1 MFFQAEKYY
10 GSNYFATFFEAL
22 NFGSKDKHK
31 AVAKILDIHPK
42 TLANWLSGK
51 ITPPRAAVM
60 LLFHESHYGFEDWN
74 IRLGNM
80 QATYYGLAESLKGEI
95 AKEKAHIA
103 ELQSELESV
112 KLALATSGG
121 GAVAA
126 NEPVFL
132 AGVACANASVHRP
145 LAFAF

>member
-1 MFFQAEKYY
+1 MYFQAQAHY
-10 GSNYFATFFEAL
+10 GPNDFAIFFESL
-22 NFGSKDKHK
+22 NIERSKKHE

-42 TLANWLSGK
+42 TLGNWLSGK

-60 LLFHESHYGFEDWN
+60 LLFHESHYGHSHWEAL
-74 IRLGNM
+74 LGNK
-80 QATYYGLAESLKGEI
+80 QAVYYGLAESLKGEI